1 MSDKEKNI
9 YDLELHETLKLNINS
24 VFTLVM
30 RVPGGW
36 NYVYDVSVVF
46 IPFDK
51 EFCPKDKIRM
61 RDAYRS
67 LNNSFNSLIREH
79 AKLHEEF
86 HKLKESN
93 IAKDIANHI
102 KEELELT
109 KVWCNDCDLASI
121 CTLKLK
127 QYTNAV
133 TCPEYRDNLPF

>member
-1 MSDKEKNI
+1 MCDKEKNI

-46 IPFDK
+46 VPFDN
-51 EFCPKDKIRM
+51 EFMSRIKDTT
-61 RDAYRS
+61 
-67 LNNSFNSLIREH
+67 
-79 AKLHEEF
+79 
-86 HKLKESN
+86 
-93 IAKDIANHI
+93 NHI
-102 KEELELT
+102 EEELT
-109 KVWCNDCDLASI
+109 KVWCKDCDLANI